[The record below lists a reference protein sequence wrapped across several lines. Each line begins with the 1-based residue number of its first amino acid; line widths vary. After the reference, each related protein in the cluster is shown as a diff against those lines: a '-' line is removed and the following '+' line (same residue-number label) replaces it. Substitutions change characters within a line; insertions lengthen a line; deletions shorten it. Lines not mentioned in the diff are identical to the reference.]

1 MGFLRRI
8 FGGGD
13 SGDDAPTAGLDR
25 DGEHGETAADED
37 ERRHE
42 LDVLRSEAERHDE
55 LTQRQLKYAEYAWQ
69 PPPQGGEQR
78 ADDGD

>member
-8 FGGGD
+8 FGGGGD
-13 SGDDAPTAGLDR
+13 SGDDVTTPGLD
-25 DGEHGETAADED
+25 HDED
-37 ERRHE
+37 GSPEADTEERNHE
-42 LDVLRSEAERHDE
+42 LDVLRAEAERMDE
-55 LTQRQLKYAEYAWQ
+55 LTRRQLKYAHYAWQ